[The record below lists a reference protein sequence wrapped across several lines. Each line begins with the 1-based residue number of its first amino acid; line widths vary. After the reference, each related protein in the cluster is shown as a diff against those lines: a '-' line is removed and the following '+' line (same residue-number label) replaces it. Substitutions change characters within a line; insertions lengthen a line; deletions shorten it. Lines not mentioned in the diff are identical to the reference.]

1 MLLNNNSL
9 IMQWNRDE
17 NGNPISW
24 HIPSETQQISPTHGV
39 IQLVQVPDQ
48 HYRMK
53 IVTENNIQLTE
64 VFNIQDIAEDSY
76 YVDYGVGIVRFHK
89 SQHGKMVMVSYY
101 GRGVILISDSRIFH
115 RDGENVT
122 DTWENILNRS
132 QDALDLIES
141 AGGLVE
147 AMEKIDEK
155 VSKGE
160 ATADRL
166 ENFIT
171 ETQFYGYTINLSREA
186 FVVKA
191 KENGEVSKTELP
203 TVYTDV
209 VVYQGAKQIIPT
221 LSIEQEQGCTF
232 KIEGQRVRLATIDI
246 NVIKAGAILNID
258 CGDGL
263 IAQRTLEV
271 TKVFDGVSQYAV
283 EMTNPFYSFEADS
296 AGSIEKEVTVACDI
310 KVTKAN
316 VDYTNYTISVQNAPI
331 GLRYNIGATGV
342 EFTGALGGSLPSH
355 GSCLVVVTIDGTSFN
370 KTFTWNKV
378 RKGEDAKSLVLV
390 GGQII
395 RYETPDYSDIPSP
408 YRSTVTA
415 KTVGLSGSPK
425 WYVKIN
431 ETWVLL
437 EGQSGTELT
446 FPHND
451 TTIWGNRKETTVKCS
466 LEGYEDELTLVKL
479 ATGTTGA
486 DAITVV
492 LTNESH
498 TLAIDNSG
506 QVHESEIAKTK
517 TSVLA
522 FQGTKEVTPVLSKG
536 ACEGCDIS
544 IDGNLVSLA
553 SLDNSFSTATAIIN
567 VKVGGVTVPKT
578 WTISKAKQGSDGV
591 SGEDGKSYILNI
603 TDGTRSFTYS
613 QINLDPRPSTSS
625 TFVGTLYENG
635 VEVLEG
641 VSYYWIANGHLQGS
655 SMNSTFTPTISQTF
669 DESILN
675 NDITLTATYQGNTV
689 VQTIPISITKDA
701 NGLDWVQ
708 EWDDTK
714 TDVRGNLIL
723 TPKLFAGSYDQEN
736 DLVTGVAI
744 GKDVLNDGN
753 TIGVAGYQNN
763 KTTFL
768 LDTDGTLMV
777 GNPFEENSTG
787 LYFDGDQ
794 FTLKVNQLTIEGSN
808 VATTDD
814 LTTKVDAEIN
824 SAKEE
829 IRAEVSDVLMQ
840 VDELDSFINSALKD
854 GILDEVERSRIMTL
868 YEALTSEM
876 TDVASQYVSLINNPY
891 LTNQALLE
899 TMEQNFIHYTECYQK
914 LTDILNIIMGNSND
928 GTESDGTESGGTDEP
943 EVITDIV
950 LEETPNDED
959 TTVED
964 NLTAFGN
971 AISDFKEAS
980 AMLHKS
986 MSDALTSIS
995 EEQANTIVGQAKE
1008 EIKKEIDGVSDALG
1022 SLETTM
1028 NGEFKSGLISTMNL
1042 TTLRSKMSQLETEK
1056 ADIDGQYKGI
1066 INHPK
1071 LGSVSRTNL
1080 ANAKGGLD
1088 TAHDQLIAKIDAAIA
1103 DNLMTEAELTEINL
1117 LIAQYGL
1124 ALGKYSEVAQQCNA
1138 DIALNLA
1145 QGAVEAL
1152 NQEDIFNKLTNNG
1165 ETQGIY
1171 LKDGK
1176 VYINGEYINSRNL
1189 KAVRN
1194 DGTET
1199 FKIDSEGNVHI
1210 RANSFYL
1217 VGDSTDS
1224 NVASKDYVDD
1234 AVGGIS
1240 LGSINIML
1248 SNEAQVIATSS
1259 SRVPFSNQTFSTKI
1273 EVYKGSTQIHDFTI
1287 GNISNANG
1295 ITVSIDQNTK
1305 TVNFSVS
1312 SDAAIA
1318 KDNGSFMIPISVNG
1332 NTYSKRWT
1340 WAVSKQGDTGATG
1353 GDGQDAQ
1360 YVILNGDQIFK
1371 YSNNF
1376 TGAPTP
1382 ENIKIQATAYG
1393 ISNPKYTW
1401 EFKRSGET
1409 TWNTITSATNSN
1421 QNYYTLPHDNS
1432 TIFNSSSVK
1441 SVTIRCTVNGYSDEI
1456 TVVKVSDGAKGDSGN
1471 SAKNVSLTATSQVFK
1486 STDGGKNF
1494 TPDSITIKPTYQNV
1508 SHSKWQHSLDG
1519 GKTWVDTGTNTNGVT
1534 IDGNGFTISKTSTLF
1549 TDKVTSIVVKDVTN
1563 DTSVTDTI
1571 TITKLYDVTD
1581 LQIGSVNR
1589 LAKTNK
1595 SVTMSTNQTGT
1606 GYTVHDPYKT
1616 PSNKYLK
1623 DLGFKVG
1630 DKLTI
1635 GFNWSIS
1642 QNGANDLR
1650 YGNARAELCGKTSS
1664 SDYAYIAAFQPIP
1677 FATFSSTNTSGR
1689 FESTLTVTEAM
1700 LNVNGFRIRIDNSV
1714 LNLTISK
1721 VKLEKGNKATD
1732 WSLAPEELENAYSII
1747 LTNEAQVI
1755 PTNSSRVPTSSTT
1768 YYTDVVV
1775 YQGTTQRTDYTI
1787 GTINSANGITV
1798 SKTSSRVNFAVST
1811 ETAITADGGNF
1822 TIPITIDGK
1831 TFNKTFS
1838 WSCSKQGNTG
1848 ATGNAGQ
1855 DAITIVLSNENHT
1868 FPCESNGNIPT
1879 ALSTSCTVAAYKGAT
1894 SVTPTIGSI
1903 TNPTGMTI
1911 SKNGVTLTIQ
1921 ANTGTSL
1928 ADSGTV
1934 NIPITVDG
1942 KSFNKTFSWSK
1953 AKKGDI
1959 GNKGDGAKTADII
1972 ASSQVFKS
1980 TDGGLTF
1987 SPTTITMTPKLQNV
2001 TYSNWQYSTNGGS
2014 TWNGF
2019 SNSISGWSVSGGVL
2033 TVNKDCSLFT
2043 TKITSVVFRLNTN
2056 DSSVY
2061 DTITIVKLYDVA
2073 DLEIGGR
2080 NYLKGTTNG
2089 VTITGT
2095 NTSNQCATLGSLSVN
2110 CSELDGKA
2118 YVLTAKYKVTSSGTP
2133 SGTIRLQAGG
2143 DLWGGIQSNTA
2154 TLSASNKSGVL
2165 KASRTLN
2172 LNGKTFSQVQVRC
2185 DNLNETIKIYDVKY
2199 ELGNKPTDW
2208 TPAPEDLEDYA
2219 DQSAQNAVNAQTQ
2232 ASIFNKL
2239 TNNGQ
2244 TQGIYLEN
2252 SKIYIN
2258 GEYIKANSITADR
2271 LSISDFTNYAQLNNN
2286 TATKYGF
2293 TKQAD
2298 EASGAWFKRTAGMG
2312 RDIAISEWHTCNGGE
2327 SLRVKFDM
2335 STSIKGN
2342 STSGGTDSS
2351 YRGSTIMIFAADG
2364 TGKVLSYIQSLRY
2377 TNTTVNGA
2385 STTITLPSGAR
2396 KFRVYL
2402 QTDSYG
2408 NWSGEIK
2415 IRNVQVTKMA
2425 SGELI
2430 VDGSITATKIASRT
2444 ITADK
2449 IQAGAITANE
2459 IKAGAITAN
2468 MITSGTFSG
2477 VNFFAGGRGSSGLI
2491 KVLDSNNNV
2500 SFSAS
2505 SAGITATLISFE
2517 SSINS
2522 GGTAVRGNKY
2532 ARMNSEGTVATT
2544 VVSNSALSS
2553 SSSAF
2558 TTGSGFE
2565 IVEEIT
2571 QNNGGTYTN
2580 YEERVSLTTSGLYLG
2595 SYGSI
2600 GGTMTSALRLQKFA
2614 NQYALRIEGTDS
2626 FANGGF
2632 GIYRSQTNVFN
2643 VSSSG
2648 VVKIGNGVQLS
2659 TSSDGNRLKIQTSY
2673 GNVTIG
2679 SYNSDWCHFSTDRPK
2694 FWFEKQVSV
2703 QGEIYAGS
2711 GYNQR
2716 VFHQGWT
2723 PRSGNWWSG
2732 GAVTVGTDGVA
2743 EVGKY
2748 IDFHN
2753 SNSSTSDYDMR
2764 LSVENDGGMRCT
2776 GSIRADG
2783 GFDCNGGYWINGYRC
2798 VARAGHGGFD
2808 FGHTGANT
2816 ALLSANAPTWW
2827 NGSTSYKIY
2836 TEGNKPTTADIG
2848 ALGAKSA
2855 NGYWGMASPDGADNT
2870 WIRAT
2875 TSGIIPYKSSNS
2887 NWVGDNSSLGTTG
2900 WRFTNGFIKEMYC
2913 NGLKNDLG
2921 DLWLSSKPN
2930 DSNATIYIQTKWL
2943 CPSSSTYTY
2952 LGSSGYRWHSVWAS
2966 NGSIQ
2971 TSDER
2976 FKVKQG
2982 FTDIEECYEMIKYT
2996 DIYNYIMLNQ
3006 NKEDLS
3012 KNRLGKLALSNSQ
3025 EQVNVHMGIMA
3036 QDIQKYKCSKQILVE
3051 GEYERAD
3058 GSTDTMLSVNPYGL
3072 TTAVMGAL
3080 KVEIQKRE
3088 LLEEKIT
3095 KLESLVEQLMA
3106 QLVK

>member
-2061 DTITIVKLYDVA
+2061 DTITIVKLYDVT
-2073 DLEIGGR
+2073 EINIGGR
-2080 NYLKGTTNG
+2080 NLYRSTKVVNRSDWGNIGNWSTSETYNG
-2089 VTITGT
+2089 FTVFARTGAWMGLY
-2095 NTSNQCATLGSLSVN
+2095 Q
-2110 CSELDGKA
+2110 D
-2118 YVLTAKYKVTSSGTP
+2118 
-2133 SGTIRLQAGG
+2133 
-2143 DLWGGIQSNTA
+2143 IQYEVGQTY
-2154 TLSASNKSGVL
+2154 TLSAYVRGANGAK
-2165 KASRTLN
+2165 LN
-2172 LNGKTFSQVQVRC
+2172 FYLNGSGSVISTSFSGGDTLLDSWTRVWATFKVNGSDFNKPRFENPT
-2185 DNLNETIKIYDVKY
+2185 DGATLKIYGFKL
-2199 ELGNKPTDW
+2199 EKGNKATDW
-2208 TPAPEDLEDYA
+2208 SPAPEDLEDYA
-2219 DQSAQNAVNAQTQ
+2219 DQSSQNAVNAQTQ
-2232 ASIFNKL
+2232 TSIFNKL
-2239 TNNGQ
+2239 TNNGA

-2298 EASGAWFKRTAGMG
+2298 EANGAWFKRTAGMG

-2364 TGKVLSYIQSLRY
+2364 TGKVLGYIQSLRY

-2449 IQAGAITANE
+2449 IQ
-2459 IKAGAITAN
+2459 AGAITAN

-2679 SYNSDWCHFSTDRPK
+2679 SYNSDWCHFSTDRAK
-2694 FWFEKQVSV
+2694 FWFEKNVHV
-2703 QGEIYAGS
+2703 NGEIYAGA
-2711 GYNQR
+2711 GYDRLVYNTG
-2716 VFHQGWT
+2716 HL
-2723 PRSGNWWSG
+2723 PRSGNWWNG
-2732 GAVTVGTDGVA
+2732 GPVIVAGDGVS

-2753 SNSSTSDYDMR
+2753 SNSTTADYDNR
-2764 LSVENDGGMRCT
+2764 ITSNGNTLEFSGNIKTAGSVYVKESR
-2776 GSIRADG
+2776 
-2783 GFDCNGGYWINGYRC
+2783 
-2798 VARAGHGGFD
+2798 VAVQASHGGLD
-2808 FGHTGANT
+2808 LGGTDRNT
-2816 ALLSANAPTWW
+2816 AICSANVPTWW
-2827 NGSTSYKIY
+2827 NGSTSYTVY
-2836 TEGNKPTTADIG
+2836 TTGNKPTPADIG
-2848 ALGAKSA
+2848 AARALVSSG
-2855 NGYWGMASPDGADNT
+2855 GYQGLTLNDGS
-2870 WIRAT
+2870 
-2875 TSGIIPYKSSNS
+2875 TSGWVRTTVSGLIPSTSTGA
-2887 NWVGDNSSLGTTG
+2887 NWVSSSSSLGTSS
-2900 WRFTNGFIKEMYC
+2900 WRFGNGYIKEMYC

-2930 DSNATIYIQTKWL
+2930 DSNATIYAQSKWL
-2943 CPSSSTYTY
+2943 CPSSTVYTY

-2982 FTDIEECYEMIKYT
+2982 FTDIEECYEMIKDT

-3012 KNRLGKLALSNSQ
+3012 KNRVGKLALSNSQ